1 MEVYALKQGYV
12 NPDNIAPILPIKFFT
27 EILVT
32 SEQLTPKAFNIAVI
46 GSIDARRKDY
56 DGLLRVLQKFNN
68 DDHIPINLY
77 FLGDSSNHSGKK
89 LKEKTLSQKLNV
101 IFFEGYVELQAFKNV
116 LSCSDVIISPL
127 KENAIVEIYLE
138 SYGKSKTSGTLSDM
152 ITFGIPT
159 IIQNKNE
166 NIDEVYNLVDS
177 YKNDDELAD
186 LLELYI
192 ANPNLLVNKR
202 KHLLKYVEREYS
214 KKVIYQRFIN
224 FVDSKK

>member
-1 MEVYALKQGYV
+1 M
-12 NPDNIAPILPIKFFT
+12 
-27 EILVT
+27 
-32 SEQLTPKAFNIAVI
+32 
-46 GSIDARRKDY
+46 
-56 DGLLRVLQKFNN
+56 
-68 DDHIPINLY
+68 
-77 FLGDSSNHSGKK
+77 
-89 LKEKTLSQKLNV
+89 
-101 IFFEGYVELQAFKNV
+101 
-116 LSCSDVIISPL
+116 

>member
-1 MEVYALKQGYV
+1 
-12 NPDNIAPILPIKFFT
+12 
-27 EILVT
+27 
-32 SEQLTPKAFNIAVI
+32 
-46 GSIDARRKDY
+46 
-56 DGLLRVLQKFNN
+56 VLQKFNN

-89 LKEKTLSQKLNV
+89 LKEKTLSITNQKLNV